1 MLSKGLTQAAHFMV
15 RTPPCSLNIVY
26 SVLKVDADFLAMIKE
41 AEDDESKG
49 AEGGPLDVDPADDK

>member
-1 MLSKGLTQAAHFMV
+1 MMLVCALQ
-15 RTPPCSLNIVY
+15 
-26 SVLKVDADFLAMIKE
+26 VDADFLAMIKE